1 MNKAIYIGIYWVN
14 PLREMSLGLYTREG
28 VDEDDNQI
36 VELVIGLFIISI
48 RLGKIYYGTTDSE

>member
-1 MNKAIYIGIYWVN
+1 MNKATYIGIYWVN